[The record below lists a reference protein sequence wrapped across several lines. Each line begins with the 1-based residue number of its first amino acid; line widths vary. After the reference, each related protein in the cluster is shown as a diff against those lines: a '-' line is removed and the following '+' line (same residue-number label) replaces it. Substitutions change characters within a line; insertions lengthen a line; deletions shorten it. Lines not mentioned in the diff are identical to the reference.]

1 MHKQAGLTERIIC
14 EEFHKPRSRIFRN
27 KLAAKELRMTD
38 VLIEVR
44 GDWLKK
50 RKSSFIEAVED
61 AITASLQT
69 PKDDK
74 VLRLVEHS
82 PECFSIPMWASERFT
97 LIEITM
103 FKGRSME
110 VKRALYRAIVKSL
123 EPFGVPPNDVK
134 IILVEVQPSQIGMRG
149 GAAVCDVDILDMI
162 SLFSR

>member
-1 MHKQAGLTERIIC
+1 M
-14 EEFHKPRSRIFRN
+14 P
-27 KLAAKELRMTD
+27 D

-61 AITASLQT
+61 AITAVLQA

-74 VLRLVEHS
+74 ILRLVEHS
-82 PECFSIPMWASERFT
+82 PECFSIPIWASERFT
-97 LIEITM
+97 HIEITM
-103 FKGRSME
+103 LKGRSIE
-110 VKRALYRAIVKSL
+110 VKSALYLAIVKSL

-134 IILVEVQPSQIGMRG
+134 LILIEVEPSEITMRG
-149 GAAVCDVDILDMI
+149 GAAACDIDILEMI